1 MKKRFLSLAVSFAVL
16 LSSLSA
22 ITVSAANVEETQGTQ
37 LQTILVDNDGKNL
50 WTTENW
56 GGANIVPNTSWTTSD
71 MYDYFYNGTLSF
83 EVKSN

>member
-50 WTTENW
+50 WTT
-56 GGANIVPNTSWTTSD
+56 
-71 MYDYFYNGTLSF
+71 
-83 EVKSN
+83 